1 MTIGTSIK
9 RADKTTDVGDVR
21 SLLLANGEVFANFA
35 ATPPGIVDIAIG
47 SASARMQPCAPDAL
61 KSYGLARPHGLDT
74 RELKSRTWSEPAEKV
89 PGDTYAVWINELAD
103 WALSGT
109 QTVQIMFVDRN
120 APCRIRIDQ
129 PIVVNEGA
137 SGLFFRAQIASHRS
151 KAVLHVL
158 FSDMTTQA
166 TTTRKVAFAPGF
178 LGGRQSQGYQQVV
191 VPLPQGAGPMEVR
204 LEIHHQEYADDGTG
218 IEPFVFLADVH
229 VGSRNKTETSVVSP
243 MMLVGTETPG
253 DGAWFRADLPA
264 YAVPNADIQLRYG
277 GKTVARTIPASPK
290 INVDDRQGHTL
301 TIESSDN
308 TLLSVYVDG
317 EPQRQ
322 LSVQSGKTPLRLADL
337 YFDGAT
343 HHVSIRDVSGTVR
356 LFETLVLLPS
366 ILTPADVLQ
375 RESRAPFPTSV
386 FAQTPRRFA
395 SLRKLL
401 ETATPETDFAQ
412 ITHALDTVEAGY
424 DRVTLEPLTFPEVA
438 APKVSIVI
446 PAHNKVEVTY
456 LALCSLLVA
465 PNQAS
470 FEVIVVDDGSTDQT
484 ATLETLVS
492 GITVLHNPEPQR
504 FIRACNA
511 GAAEA
516 RGEYIVLLNND
527 VEVTTGWLDELLA
540 VFDRF
545 ENVGLAG
552 SKLLYPDGRL
562 QDAGGIIWGSGNPW
576 NYGNRQNPEEPR
588 FCYARQADYLSG
600 AAMMVPKSVW
610 TAVGG
615 LSSYLEPMY
624 FEDTDFAFKVR
635 EAGYSTWF
643 VPSSVVYHYEGM
655 TSGTDVSSG
664 FKRYQEVNRPKFKR
678 RWIEA
683 YSRFGREGQNPD
695 LEKDRGIKGRV
706 LFIDYTT
713 PRPDQDAGSYAAL
726 QEIRLVQSLGYKV
739 SFLPTNLAHLGKYTH
754 DLQNL
759 GVEMIYA
766 PFFLS
771 VQEYLSRHA
780 AEFDAFYV
788 TRFYVAQEVLGH
800 LRTYAPEAK
809 VLFNNADL
817 HFLREIRAARA
828 ENDETRLQMARRTRD
843 EEMAVINQVDVV
855 LSYNELEHTVIEAY
869 SEGRATVV
877 RTPWVVDIPATVPP
891 LSERAGMS
899 FLGSFRHH
907 PNVEG
912 VQWFVREVMSQLA
925 SQQEGLTLS
934 IYGSS
939 MPKDIAALESR
950 AVLPVGFVQKVSDAY
965 DPHRI
970 FLAPL
975 RSGAGIKGKVIDALA
990 HGIPCVLS
998 PVAAEGIGL
1007 RNGQECFIARTPAEW
1022 ISAISRLNQDDAL
1035 WHQIS
1040 EAARSYVKENYSF
1053 ARGRH
1058 AMREAFEAADMFLP
1072 GDTDQ
1077 TLE

>member
-1 MTIGTSIK
+1 MTTVKSTQQN
-9 RADKTTDVGDVR
+9 DKTTDIGGLQT
-21 SLLLANGEVFANFA
+21 LLMANGEVFANF
-35 ATPPGIVDIAIG
+35 TEMPRDIVEIAIG
-47 SASARMQPCAPDAL
+47 SASAQMRGCAPDAL
-61 KSYGLARPHGLDT
+61 ASFGAARLNGLDS
-74 RELKSRTWSEPAEKV
+74 RDLKNSIWSEPAEKV

-109 QTVQIMFVDRN
+109 QTIQIMLVDRN
-120 APCRIRIDQ
+120 APCRIKIDH
-129 PIVVNEGA
+129 PIVIKGDT
-137 SGLFFRAQIASHRS
+137 SDLFLRAHIASHRS
-151 KAVLHVL
+151 KAMLHVT
-158 FSDMTTQA
+158 FSDSA
-166 TTTRKVAFAPGF
+166 TREIRTCKVAFAPSF
-178 LGGRQSQGYQQVV
+178 LGGRHSQGYQQVSL
-191 VPLPQGAGPMEVR
+191 PLPKSVGPMEVS
-204 LEIHHQEYADDGTG
+204 LAVHHEEYVDDGSG

-229 VGSRNKTETSVVSP
+229 VGNQSKPEDSFLSP
-243 MMLVGTETPG
+243 MMLVGTEIPC
-253 DGAWFRADLPA
+253 DGVWLRADLPA
-264 YAVPNADIQLRYG
+264 YLMPNDDIHLRYG
-277 GKTVARTIPASPK
+277 GKTDVRTIPMSPK
-290 INVDDRQGHTL
+290 ISVDDRQGHTL
-301 TIESSDN
+301 QIESSDAA
-308 TLLSVYVDG
+308 LLSLYIDG
-317 EPQRQ
+317 SPQGQ
-322 LSVQSGKTPLRLADL
+322 LSVGPGQTPFRLADKYL
-337 YFDGAT
+337 DGAT
-343 HHVSIRDVSGTVR
+343 HHISIRDLSGTVR
-356 LFETLVLLPS
+356 LFETLTLVPS

-375 RESRAPFPTSV
+375 RESRAPFPSSI

-395 SLRKLL
+395 SLRKLF
-401 ETATPETDFAQ
+401 ETVTPETDFAQ
-412 ITHALDTVEAGY
+412 IIHALDTVEAGY
-424 DRVTLEPLTFPEVA
+424 DCVTLKPLAFPEVA
-438 APKVSIVI
+438 TPKVSIVI

-456 LALCSLLVA
+456 LALCSLLIA
-465 PNQAS
+465 PNEAS
-470 FEVIVVDDGSTDQT
+470 FEVIVVDDGSTDET
-484 ATLETLVS
+484 ATLETVVS

-511 GAAEA
+511 GADQA

-540 VFDRF
+540 AFERFD
-545 ENVGLAG
+545 NVGLAG

-562 QDAGGIIWGSGNPW
+562 QDAGGIIWGTGNPW

-610 TAVGG
+610 KAVGG

-643 VPSSVVYHYEGM
+643 VPSSVIYHYEGM

-664 FKRYQEVNRPKFKR
+664 FKRYQEINRPKFKR

-683 YSRFGREGQNPD
+683 YAQFGREGQNPD

-706 LFIDYTT
+706 LFVDYTT

-739 SFLPTNLAHLGKYTH
+739 SFLPTNLAHLGTYTE
-754 DLQNL
+754 DLQKL

-780 AEFDAFYV
+780 ADFDAFYV
-788 TRFYVAQEVLGH
+788 TRFYVAQDVLGH
-800 LRTYAPEAK
+800 LRNYAPEAK
-809 VLFNNADL
+809 ILFNNADL

-828 ENDETRLQMARRTRD
+828 ENDENRLQIARKTRD
-843 EEMAVINQVDVV
+843 EELAIINQVDVV
-855 LSYNELEHTVIEAY
+855 LSYNELEHAVIEAY

-877 RTPWVVDIPATVPP
+877 RTPWVVDIPAAVPP
-891 LSERAGMS
+891 LSERRGMS

-912 VQWFVREVMSQLA
+912 VHWFVREVMSHL
-925 SQQEGLTLS
+925 STQQDAPMFS
-934 IYGSS
+934 IYGSG
-939 MPKDIAALESR
+939 MPSDIAALASR
-950 AVLPVGFVQKVSDAY
+950 TILPVGFVPQVADAY
-965 DPHRI
+965 NPHRI

-1007 RNGQECFIARTPAEW
+1007 RDGQECFIARTPAEW
-1022 ISAISRLNQDDAL
+1022 ISAISRLNEDDAL
-1035 WHQIS
+1035 WLRMS
-1040 EAARSYVKENYSF
+1040 EAARSYVAENYSF
-1053 ARGRH
+1053 TRGRH
-1058 AMREAFEAADMFLP
+1058 AMHEAFEAADMFLP
-1072 GDTDQ
+1072 GIVAK
-1077 TLE
+1077 